1 MKCKCML
8 QRERG
13 VIEVRKTQNI
23 RKKRD
28 VRQVGQKDRWMVL
41 KERERQEKE

>member
-1 MKCKCML
+1 ML

-13 VIEVRKTQNI
+13 VRELRKTQNI

-41 KERERQEKE
+41 KKRERETREGVRGS